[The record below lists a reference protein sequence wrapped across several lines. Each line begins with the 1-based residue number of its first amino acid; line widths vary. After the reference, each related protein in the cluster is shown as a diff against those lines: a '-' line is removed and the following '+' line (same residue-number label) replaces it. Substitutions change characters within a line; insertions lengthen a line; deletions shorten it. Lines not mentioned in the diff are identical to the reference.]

1 MQRALAVGALLVS
14 ACASAGCAKKAEVP
28 AEVLGSYARDAGPA
42 SPRAELSVGR
52 GGMALTVVRASAS
65 ADLGVFESLFAKK
78 GSAIAAGGAS
88 MGASAGLDRVA
99 VLARTFKTV
108 ECDAAM
114 CRFDLAAESGQEPC
128 SGSFERV
135 QNTLVVIATGAC
147 QAYSGRWAL
156 LEGAVL
162 PTPGAPSPAPK
173 PSAPPPKDG
182 DGTAPP
188 PAPTGTGALD
198 FPPDVPAPKDHMS
211 CLQACSI
218 VDTRCHRTAPMG
230 REAFL
235 ACVEKHQICDAKCEQ
250 VFPFFGR

>member
-1 MQRALAVGALLVS
+1 MQRALAGIALLLVVS
-14 ACASAGCAKKAEVP
+14 AAAGCGKKGEVSS
-28 AEVLGSYARDAGPA
+28 EILGSYARDTGPR

-78 GSAIAAGGAS
+78 GAAIANGGAS
-88 MGASAGLDRVA
+88 MGGSAGLDRVA
-99 VLARTFKTV
+99 VLARTFKSV
-108 ECDAAM
+108 ECDGAM
-114 CRFDLAAESGQEPC
+114 CRFELSAEGGQEPC
-128 SGSFERV
+128 SGSFEKV
-135 QNTLVVIATGAC
+135 QNTLVVIAPGAC

-156 LEGAVL
+156 LEGAVA
-162 PTPGAPSPAPK
+162 PTATAPSPTPR
-173 PSAPPPKDG
+173 PSAPSPSDG
-182 DGTAPP
+182 DGKAAP
-188 PAPTGTGALD
+188 PAPTGAGALD

-235 ACVEKHQICDAKCEQ
+235 GCVEKHQICDAKCEE

>member
-1 MQRALAVGALLVS
+1 MQRALAGIALLLVVS
-14 ACASAGCAKKAEVP
+14 AAVGCGKKGEVSS
-28 AEVLGSYARDAGPA
+28 EILGSYARDTGPR

-78 GSAIAAGGAS
+78 GAAIANGGAS
-88 MGASAGLDRVA
+88 MGGSAGLDRVA
-99 VLARTFKTV
+99 VLARTFKSV
-108 ECDAAM
+108 ECDGAM
-114 CRFDLAAESGQEPC
+114 CRFELSAEGGQEPC
-128 SGSFERV
+128 SGSFEKV
-135 QNTLVVIATGAC
+135 QNTLVVIAPGAC

-156 LEGAVL
+156 LEGAVA
-162 PTPGAPSPAPK
+162 PTATAPSPTPR
-173 PSAPPPKDG
+173 PSAPSPSDG
-182 DGTAPP
+182 DGKVAP
-188 PAPTGTGALD
+188 PAPRGSGALD

-218 VDTRCHRTAPMG
+218 VDTRCHRTASMG

-235 ACVEKHQICDAKCEQ
+235 GCVEQHQICDAKCEE